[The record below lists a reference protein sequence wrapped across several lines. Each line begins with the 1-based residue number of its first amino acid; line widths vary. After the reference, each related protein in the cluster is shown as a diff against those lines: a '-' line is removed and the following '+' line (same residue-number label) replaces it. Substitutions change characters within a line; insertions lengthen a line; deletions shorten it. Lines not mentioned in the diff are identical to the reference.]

1 MERVA
6 RPEKIGLAVLLVYM
20 IFLTFLTVHLLEKNK
35 ELSKNLIRCE
45 QFIRSVHRR

>member
-20 IFLTFLTVHLLEKNK
+20 IFLTFLTVHLLEENK
-35 ELSKNLIRCE
+35 KLSGDLTRCE
-45 QFIRSVHRR
+45 QFIRSVYRR